1 MVEIMELRLIN
12 YFIAVANEGNIS
24 NAAKV
29 LHISQPALSKQMSE
43 LETEL
48 DTKLFIRTNRKIQL
62 TDQGQYFL
70 KHSREIVS
78 LVDKTI
84 NNINN
89 SEEIQGDIYIGGGET
104 QAFKMVAKTM
114 QNLLKKHPKVK
125 FRLFSGNADD
135 IYSKMSNGLLDFSIL
150 IEPFETKNYDYLKLP
165 FIDQWG
171 VLMSRDSSLAGKK
184 FLTPDDLKDKPLMM
198 SDQTSVK
205 TIFNTWFGQSTD
217 DLNIISTYNLIT
229 NPSKMVAQGLGYALS
244 FEGLITPSEENNL
257 AFVPLKPDLL
267 VNLNLVWNKNPH
279 FSKAAEAF
287 LNQFREDWQI

>member
-1 MVEIMELRLIN
+1 MEKIMELRLIN

-48 DTKLFIRTNRKIQL
+48 NTKLFIRTNRKIQL
-62 TDQGQYFL
+62 TEQGQYFL
-70 KHSREIVS
+70 KHSHEIVS
-78 LVDKTI
+78 LVDKTVK
-84 NNINN
+84 NINS
-89 SEEIQGDIYIGGGET
+89 SEEVQGEIYIGGGET

-150 IEPFETKNYDYLKLP
+150 IEPFETKDYDYLKLP

-171 VLMSRDSSLAGKK
+171 VLMNRESPLAHKK

-198 SDQTSVK
+198 SNQTSVK
-205 TIFNTWFGQSTD
+205 NIFNTWFGQPVD
-217 DLNIISTYNLIT
+217 NLNIISTYNLIT
-229 NPSKMVAQGLGYALS
+229 NPSKMVAQGLGYAFS

-257 AFVPLKPDLL
+257 EFVPLKPDLL
-267 VNLNLVWNKNPH
+267 VNLDLVWNKNPH
-279 FSKAAEAF
+279 FSKAAETF
-287 LNQFREDWQI
+287 LDQFREDWQI

>member
-1 MVEIMELRLIN
+1 MELRLIN

-84 NNINN
+84 NNIND
-89 SEEIQGDIYIGGGET
+89 STEIQGDIYIGGGET
-104 QAFKMVAKTM
+104 QTFKMVAKTM

-150 IEPFETKNYDYLKLP
+150 IEPFETKDYDYLKLP

-171 VLMSRDSSLAGKK
+171 VLMSRDSPLATKK

-198 SDQTSVK
+198 SNQTSVQN
-205 TIFNTWFGQSTD
+205 IFNTWFGQSTEN
-217 DLNIISTYNLIT
+217 LNIISTYNLIT
-229 NPSKMVAQGLGYALS
+229 NPSKMVAQGLGYAFT
-244 FEGLITPSEENNL
+244 FEGLITPSEENGL
-257 AFVPLKPDLL
+257 EFVPLKPDLL
-267 VNLNLVWNKNPH
+267 VNLDLVWNKNPH
-279 FSKAAEAF
+279 FSKAAKAF
-287 LNQFREDWQI
+287 LEQFREDWQI